1 MCCIGRCICAC
12 AKEVVW
18 RALNRAIMESEN
30 EEEGI
35 VSYKSKYR
43 QLKNRLKYLIYVSV
57 RCVE

>member
-1 MCCIGRCICAC
+1 
-12 AKEVVW
+12 
-18 RALNRAIMESEN
+18 MESEN